1 LELELESDYFKN
13 QIWNWVLGSIHP
25 CVELESE
32 LKLEF
37 LKKTKGKKNRLKGL
51 MGS

>member
-25 CVELESE
+25 CVEMESE

-37 LKKTKGKKNRLKGL
+37 LKKTKRRRKESKG
-51 MGS
+51 